1 MQEVDQMKITFVG
14 RHMNVPEDMKTL
26 LDKKLA
32 KFDRYFTDEP
42 DATVTFSRKRNREN
56 IEITISAG
64 GTLFRCETDD
74 ETFRNAID
82 RATDTIDRQIRRNKT
97 RLSKRLRP
105 DAFAMSAAI
114 PDGSTADE
122 PEATEFVIRRK
133 SFQLK
138 PMSVEEAILQM
149 NLLGHEF
156 FVFND
161 SETGD
166 TCVVY
171 KRRDGDYGLITPQK

>member
-1 MQEVDQMKITFVG
+1 
-14 RHMNVPEDMKTL
+14 MNVPEDMKTL

-74 ETFRNAID
+74 ETFHNAID

-114 PDGSTADE
+114 PDSAPADE

-149 NLLGHEF
+149 NRLGHEF